1 MRSLDGRHIA
11 SPLAKLAVFAA
22 VTLLVT
28 AVLAQT
34 LGSLS
39 FAAGTS
45 YKARFTDVTGLLPG
59 DDVRIAGVAVGRVDG
74 IRLVDDSGAGG
85 PVAEVTF
92 QVDGD
97 IPLATSVLA
106 KVRYRNLVGQ
116 RYIALTEGAGGGERL
131 RSGGVIPLEQTSPAL
146 DLTVLFN
153 GFQPLFNALSPEDI
167 NKLAYEIVQVFQGE
181 AGTVTSLI
189 RHTASLT
196 GTLAERDAAIGGIIT
211 NLNAVLSTLD
221 EHDAELTQTIK
232 QLQAFLS
239 GAAGDRTAIGNAIVS
254 IGALSTVTSGLLT
267 ESRPSLAADIDL
279 LGQLAG
285 NLNANSAVVANTL
298 DNLGPRLEA
307 IASTMNTG
315 SWVNFYAC
323 QLTGPIRLDRN
334 NDPQCAQ

>member
-1 MRSLDGRHIA
+1 MKGLDGRHIA
-11 SPLAKLAVFAA
+11 SPLAKLAVFAV
-22 VTLLVT
+22 VTLLMT

-74 IRLVDDSGAGG
+74 IRLVDGS
-85 PVAEVTF
+85 VAEVTF

-196 GTLAERDAAIGGIIT
+196 STLAERDAAIGGIIT

-254 IGALSTVTSGLLT
+254 IGALSSVTSGLLT
-267 ESRPSLAADIDL
+267 EARPSLAADIDL

-298 DNLGPRLEA
+298 DNLGPRLER
-307 IASTMNTG
+307 IASTMDTG

-323 QLTGPIRLDRN
+323 QLTGLPPPLPPVDRSG
-334 NDPQCAQ
+334 DAQCQ